1 MQKGKK
7 GGVDLTRRF
16 HKEKRSCKID
26 LVSGHLRD
34 GDSNQDVFAKLP
46 GWVKSDICKSVVS
59 ISLCNGDITLFSC
72 SGIAIAHK
80 GYHLTMCLTSASL
93 VRAFHGKTNEQYYEL
108 KIKVRCE
115 GNEVYKGFLAEYDLD
130 HNFVVVNIDA
140 FLGVHVGSSQCV
152 LESVLRGAA
161 YVVGRGV
168 SGDLISRSVELGC
181 DLSVSKH
188 GQDLE
193 SKTSEA
199 WEGGIV
205 FSLNGESV
213 GMNLFLVMGRTIF
226 LPWGTIFEH
235 LRHFGKSWQRSQMR
249 LPRNATPALLILALS
264 IAGIIVG
271 TVVKSFVTNAAREG
285 LL

>member
-1 MQKGKK
+1 
-7 GGVDLTRRF
+7 
-16 HKEKRSCKID
+16 
-26 LVSGHLRD
+26 
-34 GDSNQDVFAKLP
+34 
-46 GWVKSDICKSVVS
+46 
-59 ISLCNGDITLFSC
+59 
-72 SGIAIAHK
+72 
-80 GYHLTMCLTSASL
+80 MCLTSASL

-264 IAGIIVG
+264 IAGETALNPRPG
-271 TVVKSFVTNAAREG
+271 DSVKQ
-285 LL
+285 LLPQHQPGKDCSDG